1 MQSSVNPPGNPPETR
16 QASAAADAAPR
27 RPQVPDTVAVKRHYG
42 RWIAVVVLAAIALG
56 AVKSLAQNPQLE
68 WGVVGQFLFDGQ
80 ILEGLGQTLLL
91 SVVSMLVASAIGL
104 VFGFFRLSQNPV
116 LRTLGAL
123 YVWVFRSVPALIQIL
138 FWGNLAL
145 FAPRLGI
152 GIPGTGWSLVSAS
165 TNDVLSPF
173 AASIVALSIA
183 NGAYLAEI
191 IRSGLLSVDEGQ
203 HLASSALGL
212 TWWQAQRKVI
222 LPQALRVMIP
232 PAGNQFITLLKETS
246 LVSVIAGGDILS
258 HAENISGYNL
268 RTVELLIV
276 AAIWYLLVT
285 SAATVGQNV
294 IERRTG
300 RGAAQLRRKAKAGPV
315 ETTKEASL

>member
-1 MQSSVNPPGNPPETR
+1 MQSSVNRPETPI
-16 QASAAADAAPR
+16 AAPGR
-27 RPQVPDTVAVKRHYG
+27 SPRLDVPDTVAVKRHYG
-42 RWIAVVVLAAIALG
+42 RWLAVVVLAAIAFG

-68 WGVVGQFLFDGQ
+68 WNVVGQFLFDGLV
-80 ILEGLGQTLLL
+80 LEGLGQTVILAVL
-91 SVVSMLVASAIGL
+91 SMIGATAIGL
-104 VFGFFRLSQNPV
+104 LFGFFRLSANPV
-116 LRTLGAL
+116 LSTLGSL

-145 FAPRLGI
+145 FAPRLGL
-152 GIPGTGWSLVSAS
+152 GIPGTGWTLVSAP

-191 IRSGLLSVDEGQ
+191 IRSGLLSVDQGQ

-258 HAENISGYNL
+258 KAENISGYNL
-268 RTVELLIV
+268 RTIELLIV

-285 SAATVGQNV
+285 SAATLGQNI
-294 IERRTG
+294 IERRTA
-300 RGAAQLRRKAKAGPV
+300 RALRQQKRKARTAESAV
-315 ETTKEASL
+315 SAEEASR

>member
-1 MQSSVNPPGNPPETR
+1 MNEREQHVAASPP
-16 QASAAADAAPR
+16 AAAA
-27 RPQVPDTVAVKRHYG
+27 VPDTVARKRHYG
-42 RWIAVVVLAAIALG
+42 RWLSAAVLAAIAALV
-56 AVKSLAQNPQLE
+56 VKSLAQNPQLD
-68 WGVVGQFLFDGQ
+68 WSVVGRYLADGL
-80 ILEGLGQTLLL
+80 ILNGLGQTLVL
-91 SVVSMLVASAIGL
+91 SVVAMLGATAIGL
-104 VFGFFRLSQNPV
+104 VFGFFRLSKNPV
-116 LRTLGAL
+116 LGVLGNL

-145 FAPRLGI
+145 FAPHLTL
-152 GIPGTGWSLVSAS
+152 GIPGTSWVVSAP

-173 AASIVALSIA
+173 AASIIALSLA

-191 IRSGLLSVDEGQ
+191 IRSGLLSVEEGQ
-203 HLASSALGL
+203 HLAASAVGL

-258 HAENISGYNL
+258 KAENISGYNL
-268 RTVELLIV
+268 RTIELLIV

-285 SAATVGQNV
+285 SAATAGQNV
-294 IERRTG
+294 LERRMA
-300 RGAAQLRRKAKAGPV
+300 RGANQRKRKPRSAPPAGNEVSP
-315 ETTKEASL
+315 

>member
-1 MQSSVNPPGNPPETR
+1 MRSSANPSYKPAPATPA
-16 QASAAADAAPR
+16 ASHLE
-27 RPQVPDTVAVKRHYG
+27 VPDVVSVKRHYG
-42 RWIAVVVLAAIALG
+42 RWIAVAVLAALALG

-68 WGVVGQFLFDGQ
+68 WNVVGQYLLDGQ
-80 ILEGLGQTLLL
+80 ILEGLGQTVLL
-91 SVVSMLVASAIGL
+91 SLVSMLGATVIGL
-104 VFGFFRLSQNPV
+104 VFGFFRLSTNPV
-116 LRTLGAL
+116 LRTLGSL

-145 FAPRLGI
+145 FAPRLGL
-152 GIPGTGWSLVSAS
+152 GIPGTGWSIVSAP
-165 TNDVLSPF
+165 TNDILSPF
-173 AASIVALSIA
+173 AASILALSLA
-183 NGAYLAEI
+183 NGAYLAEV

-258 HAENISGYNL
+258 KAENISGYNL
-268 RTVELLIV
+268 RTVELLVV
-276 AAIWYLLVT
+276 AAVWYLLVT
-285 SAATVGQNV
+285 SAATLGQTI
-294 IERRTG
+294 IERRTA
-300 RGAAQLRRKAKAGPV
+300 RGAGQQKRKARTAQSATNG
-315 ETTKEASL
+315 TEASL

>member
-1 MQSSVNPPGNPPETR
+1 MHPSVNSPHSPSTSP
-16 QASAAADAAPR
+16 ASR
-27 RPQVPDTVAVKRHYG
+27 HLEVPDVVAVKRHYG
-42 RWIAVVVLAAIALG
+42 RWVTVAVLVAIALG
-56 AVKSLAQNPQLE
+56 AIKSLAENPQLE
-68 WGVVGQFLFDGQ
+68 WDVVGQYLFDGL
-80 ILEGLGQTLLL
+80 ILEGLGQTVVLAL
-91 SVVSMLVASAIGL
+91 VSMVAATAIGL
-104 VFGFFRLSQNPV
+104 IFGFFRLSSNPV
-116 LRTLGAL
+116 LRTVGSL

-145 FAPRLGI
+145 FAPRLGL
-152 GIPGTGWSLVSAS
+152 GIPGTGWNLVSAP

-173 AASIVALSIA
+173 AASIVALALA

-222 LPQALRVMIP
+222 LPQALRVMVP

-258 HAENISGYNL
+258 KAENISGYNL
-268 RTVELLIV
+268 RTIELLIV
-276 AAIWYLLVT
+276 AAVWYLLVT
-285 SAATVGQNV
+285 SAATLAQTF
-294 IERRTG
+294 IEHRTS
-300 RGAAQLRRKAKAGPV
+300 RGHAQQRRKAASSEPTMN
-315 ETTKEASL
+315 EKEATL

>member
-1 MQSSVNPPGNPPETR
+1 MQTSMNKPGRPAPAQPPPPAAT
-16 QASAAADAAPR
+16 AAA
-27 RPQVPDTVAVKRHYG
+27 VPDTIARKHHYG
-42 RWIAVVVLAAIALG
+42 RWISVVIVVAIAVL
-56 AVKSLAQNPQLE
+56 AVKSLAQNPQLQ
-68 WGVVGQFLFDGQ
+68 WDVVGQYLADGL
-80 ILEGLGQTLLL
+80 ILDGLGETLLL
-91 SVVSMLVASAIGL
+91 SVLAMLSATVIGL
-104 VFGFFRLSQNPV
+104 VFGFFRLSRNPV
-116 LRTLGAL
+116 LSTLGSL

-145 FAPRLGI
+145 FAPRLAL
-152 GIPGTGWSLVSAS
+152 GIPGTGWSISAP

-173 AASIVALSIA
+173 AASIIALALA

-203 HLASSALGL
+203 RLAASAVGL

-258 HAENISGYNL
+258 KAENISGYNL
-268 RTVELLIV
+268 RTIELLIV
-276 AAIWYLLVT
+276 AAVWYLLVT
-285 SAATVGQNV
+285 SAATAGQNIV
-294 IERRTG
+294 ERRIA
-300 RGAAQLRRKAKAGPV
+300 RGANQRKRKPRSGARTAAGNEV
-315 ETTKEASL
+315 SS

>member
-1 MQSSVNPPGNPPETR
+1 MQTSMNEREQHVAASPP
-16 QASAAADAAPR
+16 AAAA
-27 RPQVPDTVAVKRHYG
+27 VPDTVARKRHYG
-42 RWIAVVVLAAIALG
+42 RWLSAAVLAAIAALV
-56 AVKSLAQNPQLE
+56 VKSLAQNPQLD
-68 WGVVGQFLFDGQ
+68 WSVVGRYLADGL
-80 ILEGLGQTLLL
+80 ILNGLGQTLVL
-91 SVVSMLVASAIGL
+91 SVVAMLGATAIGL
-104 VFGFFRLSQNPV
+104 VFGFFRLSKNPV
-116 LRTLGAL
+116 LGVLGNL

-145 FAPRLGI
+145 FAPHLTL
-152 GIPGTGWSLVSAS
+152 GIPGTSWVVSAP

-173 AASIVALSIA
+173 AASIIALSLA

-191 IRSGLLSVDEGQ
+191 IRSGLLSVEEGQ
-203 HLASSALGL
+203 HLAASAVGL

-258 HAENISGYNL
+258 KAENISGYNL
-268 RTVELLIV
+268 RTIELLIV

-285 SAATVGQNV
+285 SAATAGQNV
-294 IERRTG
+294 LERRMA
-300 RGAAQLRRKAKAGPV
+300 RGANQRKRKPRSAPPAGNEVSP
-315 ETTKEASL
+315 

>member
-1 MQSSVNPPGNPPETR
+1 MQPSVNRPESPT
-16 QASAAADAAPR
+16 AAPAR
-27 RPQVPDTVAVKRHYG
+27 GPRLEVPDEVAVKRRYG
-42 RWIAVVVLAAIALG
+42 RWAAAVVLALLALG
-56 AVKSLAQNPQLE
+56 VVKSLAQNPQLE
-68 WGVVGQFLFDGQ
+68 WDVVGQYLFDGLV
-80 ILEGLGQTLLL
+80 LEGLGETLVLAIL
-91 SVVSMLVASAIGL
+91 SMVGATAIGL
-104 VFGFFRLSQNPV
+104 VFGFFRLSTNPV
-116 LRTLGAL
+116 LRTLGSL

-145 FAPRLGI
+145 FAPRLGL
-152 GIPGTGWSLVSAS
+152 GIPGTGLTLFSAP

-258 HAENISGYNL
+258 KAENISGYNL
-268 RTVELLIV
+268 RTIELLIV

-285 SAATVGQNV
+285 SAATLGQNI
-294 IERRTG
+294 IERR
-300 RGAAQLRRKAKAGPV
+300 AARAQRQQKRRARPTEIPANAQ
-315 ETTKEASL
+315 EATR

>member
-1 MQSSVNPPGNPPETR
+1 MQTSINQPDDPATGARVHTSVDVGTPP
-16 QASAAADAAPR
+16 AA
-27 RPQVPDTVAVKRHYG
+27 VPDVVAVKRHYG
-42 RWIAVVVLAAIALG
+42 RWVTVAILAAIAAG
-56 AVKSLAQNPQLE
+56 AVKSLAENPQLE
-68 WGVVGQFLFDGQ
+68 WDVVGQYLFDGL
-80 ILEGLGQTLLL
+80 ILEGLGQTVVLALL
-91 SVVSMLVASAIGL
+91 SMVGATAIGL
-104 VFGFFRLSQNPV
+104 VFGFFRLSKNPV
-116 LRTLGAL
+116 LGTIGSL

-145 FAPRLGI
+145 FAPRLGV
-152 GIPGTGWSLVSAS
+152 GIPGTGWSLISAP

-191 IRSGLLSVDEGQ
+191 IRAGLLSVDEGQ
-203 HLASSALGL
+203 RLASSALGL

-258 HAENISGYNL
+258 KAENIAGYNL
-268 RTVELLIV
+268 RTIELLVV

-285 SAATVGQNV
+285 SAATLGQN
-294 IERRTG
+294 ILERRTA
-300 RGAAQLRRKAKAGPV
+300 RGQMQQKRKKKPAAAV
-315 ETTKEASL
+315 DMKEASL

>member
-1 MQSSVNPPGNPPETR
+1 MQSPANPPGNPAQTR
-16 QASAAADAAPR
+16 QPPRTPSTPAPR
-27 RPQVPDTVAVKRHYG
+27 AEVPNAVAVKRHYG
-42 RWIAVVVLAAIALG
+42 RWIAVVVLVALALG

-104 VFGFFRLSQNPV
+104 VFGFFRLSRNPV
-116 LRTLGAL
+116 LRTLGSL

-276 AAIWYLLVT
+276 AAIWYLAVT
-285 SAATVGQNV
+285 SAATLGQGL
-294 IERRTG
+294 IERRTARGVG
-300 RGAAQLRRKAKAGPV
+300 RQKRKAKA
-315 ETTKEASL
+315 ETAESVKEASL

>member
-1 MQSSVNPPGNPPETR
+1 MQSSVNRPDSPP
-16 QASAAADAAPR
+16 AAPPAGASR
-27 RPQVPDTVAVKRHYG
+27 VQVPDTVAVKKHYG
-42 RWIAVVVLAAIALG
+42 RWLAVAVLVAIALG
-56 AVKSLAQNPQLE
+56 VVKSLAQNPQLE
-68 WGVVGQFLFDGQ
+68 WEVVGQYLFDGLV
-80 ILEGLGQTLLL
+80 LEGLGETVVLAVL
-91 SVVSMLVASAIGL
+91 SMIGATVIGL
-104 VFGFFRLSQNPV
+104 LFGFFRLSTNPV
-116 LRTLGAL
+116 LRTLGSL

-145 FAPRLGI
+145 FAPRLGL
-152 GIPGTGWSLVSAS
+152 GIPGTGWTLVSAP

-258 HAENISGYNL
+258 KAENISGYNL
-268 RTVELLIV
+268 RTIELLIV
-276 AAIWYLLVT
+276 AAVWYLLVT
-285 SAATVGQNV
+285 SAATLGQTI
-294 IERRTG
+294 IERRTA
-300 RGAAQLRRKAKAGPV
+300 RAQRQQKRKARAAETPV
-315 ETTKEASL
+315 SAQEATR